1 MVVIVLR
8 WLIKLFGDLLIQS
21 NPIQCDMTGAGG
33 ASLPASQM
41 TIYYIQTGRPPVPVK
56 SQS

>member
-1 MVVIVLR
+1 MVDNVV
-8 WLIKLFGDLLIQS
+8 WGFTNPIQS